1 MKTHLTLS
9 RFTLLNVS
17 KVFLIPLVML
27 ISSINLFAIHDLEV
41 TGNITELGSDY
52 LIVQGNTIYVDGS
65 TEFRGPSNST
75 VTFSYFQL
83 NDLVEVQAD
92 NNGNGTFLASRV
104 KSEDGLNNENEVE
117 LIGLVFTQSH
127 CNDWALEM
135 VKKNI
140 KIVIEEILFMK
151 IFFTSLLIYFIIH

>member
-65 TEFRGPSNST
+65 TDFHISS
-75 VTFSYFQL
+75 
-83 NDLVEVQAD
+83 
-92 NNGNGTFLASRV
+92 
-104 KSEDGLNNENEVE
+104 
-117 LIGLVFTQSH
+117 
-127 CNDWALEM
+127 
-135 VKKNI
+135 
-140 KIVIEEILFMK
+140 
-151 IFFTSLLIYFIIH
+151 